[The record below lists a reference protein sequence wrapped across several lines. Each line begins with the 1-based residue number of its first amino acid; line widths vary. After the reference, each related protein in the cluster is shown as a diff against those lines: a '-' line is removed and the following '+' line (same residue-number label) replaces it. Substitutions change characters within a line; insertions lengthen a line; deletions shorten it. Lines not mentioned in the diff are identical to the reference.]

1 MIEITP
7 QFLYTLATEYLGF
20 KEFSTLH
27 KYLCERLCKPRE
39 HYIRMWL
46 LPRGFFKTSLFTY
59 THNTALALADPNV
72 RILQVSGVLANAKA
86 MVSKIGKTFTH
97 NELFRDKY
105 PDYCPKNA
113 ETPNTKWT
121 EATITLPNRTAH
133 HAEGTFEAMGVDSTI
148 VSRHYDY
155 MKFDDLVTPENS
167 TTKDQL
173 QKIID
178 FFEECQ
184 ALADR
189 RGFTPVDVYGTT
201 WDDGDL
207 YAYLK
212 EKPGIEVIT
221 VPATY
226 QKGRKKTVGI
236 NLPYKEGET
245 IFPERYPTQDL
256 KQFEKDDP
264 HTYAM
269 FYDLDPVPL
278 GDRTFTDFTY
288 YDDLPGAYN
297 EYRKFMTVDPAP
309 TKNPTSSY
317 SAISITAASKINM
330 YVLLSWRD
338 KINPNILIDKMW
350 DFYFKYECE
359 AIGIE
364 TDVYQIALKYWLM
377 ERMTQ
382 DEDHR
387 FMKIVELK
395 ARGKVKEDRIAALSP
410 YVNTGK
416 IKFKKNQ
423 KDLVW
428 ELSRFPKA
436 STRDLAD
443 ALAYQLYIF
452 KPSLYKNTEKERPGS
467 LDMWK
472 RRMGKMK
479 DHHRLAGH
487 YIGH

>member
-1 MIEITP
+1 
-7 QFLYTLATEYLGF
+7 
-20 KEFSTLH
+20 
-27 KYLCERLCKPRE
+27 
-39 HYIRMWL
+39 MWL

-59 THNTALALADPNV
+59 THDTALALANPNI

-97 NELFRDKY
+97 NDLFRMKF
-105 PDYCPKNA
+105 PNHCPENA
-113 ETPNTKWT
+113 ENPKTKWT
-121 EATITLPNRTAH
+121 ESVVTLPNRTIE

-167 TTKDQL
+167 TTRDQL

-207 YAYLK
+207 YSYLK
-212 EKPGIEVIT
+212 EKSGVEVII

-226 QKGRKKTVGI
+226 QKKRGKTIGL
-236 NLPYKEGET
+236 NLPYKENET
-245 IFPERYPTQDL
+245 IFPERYPTKEL

-278 GDRTFTDFTY
+278 GERTFTDFTY
-288 YDDLPGAYN
+288 YEDLPGNFN

-309 TKNPTSSY
+309 TTDPTSNY
-317 SAISITAASKINM
+317 SAIEITATDKNTM
-330 YVLLSWRD
+330 YILLSWRD
-338 KINPNILIDKMW
+338 KLNPDKLIDKIW
-350 DFYFKYECE
+350 EYYFAYECE
-359 AIGIE
+359 SIGIE
-364 TDVYQIALKYWLM
+364 TDVYQVALKYWLI
-377 ERMTQ
+377 ERMKN
-382 DEDHR
+382 DKKHR
-387 FMKIVELK
+387 YMKIVELK
-395 ARGKVKEDRIAALSP
+395 ARGRKKESRIAALSP
-410 YVNTGK
+410 FVNIGK
-416 IKFKKNQ
+416 IKFKKSQ
-423 KDLVW
+423 KTLIYS
-428 ELSRFPKA
+428 LGRFPKA
-436 STRDLAD
+436 KDKDEAD

-452 KPSLYKNTEKERPGS
+452 KPSLYEENPEEPANC
-467 LDMWK
+467 LNVWK
-472 RRMGKMK
+472 RRMGKMRNQHK
-479 DHHRLAGH
+479 LAGM